1 MEVGSCTRENLM
13 YIRSIAYTTKEN
25 LNIIVSQ
32 AVSSKMLQTSK
43 QTKLRNKQ
51 LFKQTTKLLRPST
64 NF

>member
-1 MEVGSCTRENLM
+1 M
-13 YIRSIAYTTKEN
+13 YILSIAYTTKEN

-51 LFKQTTKLLRPST
+51 LFKQTTKISESCIYYKR
-64 NF
+64 NFVREGTFK